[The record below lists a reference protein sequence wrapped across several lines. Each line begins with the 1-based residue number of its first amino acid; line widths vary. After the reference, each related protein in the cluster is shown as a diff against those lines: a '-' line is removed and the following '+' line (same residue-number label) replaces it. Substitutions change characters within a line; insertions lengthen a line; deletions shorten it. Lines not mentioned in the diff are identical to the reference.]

1 YHRAQRLPLVL
12 ISHRFRH
19 HVDPRSARSL
29 RWWQSTAGPDRT
41 EYRGGPAVPEE
52 IPAPTETATV
62 AAPVQDPTDSVTRTP
77 KLTARQQSILNF
89 LQRYLQD
96 RGFPPSIREIG
107 DAVGLSSPSSVAH
120 QLKVL
125 QRKGYP
131 HRDQN
136 RPRAVELRRPG
147 RSGTTEFSP
156 EETGDEHSTS
166 IPLLG
171 RIAAGGPILAE
182 ESVEEVF
189 SLPRRLVGEGRLFM
203 LTVVGDSMI
212 DAAITDGDLVVV
224 RQQDDAE
231 NGDIVAALLD
241 EEATVKVL
249 RRTEDGHVQLMP
261 RNDTYEPINGDRAT
275 ILGKVVT
282 VMRRV

>member
-1 YHRAQRLPLVL
+1 M
-12 ISHRFRH
+12 
-19 HVDPRSARSL
+19 
-29 RWWQSTAGPDRT
+29 
-41 EYRGGPAVPEE
+41 PEE

-62 AAPVQDPTDSVTRTP
+62 VAPVQDPTDSVTRTP

-125 QRKGYP
+125 QHKGYL

-261 RNDTYEPINGDRAT
+261 RNDDYEPINGDRAT

>member
-1 YHRAQRLPLVL
+1 M
-12 ISHRFRH
+12 
-19 HVDPRSARSL
+19 
-29 RWWQSTAGPDRT
+29 
-41 EYRGGPAVPEE
+41 PEE
-52 IPAPTETATV
+52 IPAPMETATV
-62 AAPVQDPTDSVTRTP
+62 VTPVQDPTDSATPTP

-125 QRKGYP
+125 QHKGYL

-156 EETGDEHSTS
+156 DKTDDEHSTS

-212 DAAITDGDLVVV
+212 DAAIPDGDLVVV

-261 RNDTYEPINGDRAT
+261 RNDDYEPINGDRAT

>member
-1 YHRAQRLPLVL
+1 M
-12 ISHRFRH
+12 
-19 HVDPRSARSL
+19 
-29 RWWQSTAGPDRT
+29 
-41 EYRGGPAVPEE
+41 PEE

-62 AAPVQDPTDSVTRTP
+62 VAPVQDPTDSVTRTP

-125 QRKGYP
+125 QHKGYL

-156 EETGDEHSTS
+156 DKTDDEHSTS

-261 RNDTYEPINGDRAT
+261 RNDNYEPINGDRAT

>member
-1 YHRAQRLPLVL
+1 M
-12 ISHRFRH
+12 
-19 HVDPRSARSL
+19 
-29 RWWQSTAGPDRT
+29 
-41 EYRGGPAVPEE
+41 PEE
-52 IPAPTETATV
+52 IPAPMETATV
-62 AAPVQDPTDSVTRTP
+62 VTPVQDPTDSATPTP

-125 QRKGYP
+125 QHKGYL

-156 EETGDEHSTS
+156 DKTDDEHSTS

-261 RNDTYEPINGDRAT
+261 RNDDYEPINGDRAT